1 MIVITKKG
9 DCTWIKQFKRKG
21 LMLILY
27 VIRNIVICDEVSV
40 LYAKWL

>member
-9 DCTWIKQFKRKG
+9 DCMWIKRFKRKG